1 VRRFLTLLLL
11 GLAALAGLPAKAQQA
26 DSLLPPGFV
35 ERELEIDLGG
45 ATLRQ
50 LEVIRVLVEA
60 ARIMDTLYR
69 EQVEGEGFYPADMSR
84 EEFEAWRDPGAA
96 SPYTVVRR
104 DPWGALEAVPYH
116 QAWSRE
122 LGLVARLLARAAALT
137 SDESLRNYL
146 TQRARAL
153 IIGDYRRAEA
163 AWQAMRYSDIDVLIG
178 PIGHDAD
185 RKFGLKAGFG
195 AYVML
200 RDWSWGAQVA
210 GFTVFL
216 PEMQRDLPVSPAFRA
231 EVPDVDMKIAVY
243 DLLFHAGYGAAHTE
257 AVTVDGV
264 GEPRLR
270 LRHGP
275 QRLQL
280 RNVTRARFDALVL
293 PVADALLAPEQ
304 RGRADFDAY
313 LLNLVFHEMAQV
325 LGPTET
331 LSGGVPVYRALAEHG
346 DAIAEAKG
354 AALSLW
360 LAGWLHARGELPA
373 TTLMHHYA
381 SFLAGALRTIHLDRY
396 GAPGRGNALVLNYL
410 RDWGAI
416 RRDAATGRYRIEPD
430 NMDAALEALVAQLLT
445 IQGGGDIEGAAAL
458 LDSMGSPR
466 ADLDADLARLAA
478 AGIPAGVLFRRTADL
493 PGM

>member
-1 VRRFLTLLLL
+1 MLL
-11 GLAALAGLPAKAQQA
+11 GLAALAGLPATAQQSVPQQQA
-26 DSLLPPGFV
+26 TAPLPPGFV

-50 LEVIRVLVEA
+50 LEVIRVLVQA
-60 ARIMDTLYR
+60 ARIMDALYQ
-69 EQVEGEGFYPADMSR
+69 EQVEGEGFYPADMGR

-104 DPWGALEAVPYH
+104 NAWGALEAVPYH
-116 QAWSRE
+116 EAWSRE
-122 LGLVARLLARAAALT
+122 LGLVARLLAQAAALT

-185 RKFGLKAGFG
+185 RRFGLKAGFG

-200 RDWSWGAQVA
+200 RDWSWGARVA

-216 PEMQRDLPVSPAFRA
+216 PEMQRDLPVSQAFKA
-231 EVPDVDMKIAVY
+231 DVPDVDMKVAVY

-257 AVTVDGV
+257 AVTTDGV

-270 LRHGP
+270 LRNGP

-293 PVADALLAPEQ
+293 PVADAMLVPEQ
-304 RGRADFDAY
+304 RSHADFDAY
-313 LLNLVFHEMAQV
+313 LLNHVFQEMAQA
-325 LGPTET
+325 LGPGET
-331 LSGGVPVYRALAEHG
+331 LAGGVPVSRALAEHG

-354 AALSLW
+354 VALSLW
-360 LAGWLHARGELPA
+360 IAGWLHARGELPA

-396 GAPGRGNALVLNYL
+396 GAPGRGNALVINFL
-410 RDWGAI
+410 RDWGAV
-416 RRDAATGRYRIEPD
+416 RRDAATGRYRVEPD
-430 NMDAALEALVAQLLT
+430 NMDTAVEALVAQLLT
-445 IQGGGDIEGAAAL
+445 LQGSGDVEGAAAL
-458 LDSMGSPR
+458 LEGMGAPR
-466 ADLDADLARLAA
+466 AELEADLARLAA